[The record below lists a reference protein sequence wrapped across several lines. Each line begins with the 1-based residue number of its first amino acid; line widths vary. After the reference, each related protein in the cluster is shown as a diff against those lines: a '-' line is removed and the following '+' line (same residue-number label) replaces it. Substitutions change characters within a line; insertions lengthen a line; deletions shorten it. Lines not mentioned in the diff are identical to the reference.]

1 MARRVPPCLRV
12 FAKFYREKNVSCQ
25 AFEMDLAHLE
35 RIVPQLVATSP
46 LGLEYWRGRITSLKS
61 MQGLDPDCIKRAAR
75 LLRLVDQIEDQSESH
90 ANKVRGG
97 V

>member
-1 MARRVPPCLRV
+1 
-12 FAKFYREKNVSCQ
+12 VSCQ

-61 MQGLDPDCIKRAAR
+61 MQELDPNCIKRVTR
-75 LLRLVDQIEDQSESH
+75 LLRLVDQIEGRSESR
-90 ANKVRGG
+90 ANAVRGG